1 MKCLAVSVMVVLV
14 LGLVEA
20 AEATEAVSCNPLQLA
35 PCANAISS
43 STTPPTAECCSR
55 LKEQKNCLCS
65 YMKDPKLQRFVASPN
80 AKKVAI
86 ACGSPF
92 PNC

>member
-1 MKCLAVSVMVVLV
+1 MKCLAISVMVVLV
-14 LGLVEA
+14 LGLM
-20 AEATEAVSCNPLQLA
+20 EATEAVGCNPLQLT

-55 LKEQKNCLCS
+55 LKEQKNCLCG
-65 YMKDPKLQRFVASPN
+65 YLKDPKLRRFVASPN